1 MRKKWPLIGIFTVFI
16 IGIGILLYPVIS
28 NMLQAATSEA
38 TIASYQEQVRNLE
51 EEEIEEILEKARAY
65 NKTLVG
71 RVLSDPFDNEAAKR
85 AASQVSILNI
95 GDSIGYL
102 EIPKIK
108 VYLPVYQGTSK
119 EILQKG
125 VGLLENSSLPVG
137 GAGTHAVL
145 SAHRGLP
152 SAKFYDDLDQM
163 EEGDVFSVH
172 ILNQVLTYQV
182 DQIKTVLPEQT
193 GDLAVDANGD
203 YVTLLTCT
211 PYGINTHR
219 LLVRGSRIPGESTGE
234 EEEKQ
239 MVDTSESGGETVILI
254 LVILFIIFGGIC
266 LRKKGHGK
274 SRR

>member
-108 VYLPVYQGTSK
+108 VYLPVYQGDF
-119 EILQKG
+119 KG
-125 VGLLENSSLPVG
+125 NSSEGSRASGEFLSLPVG

-152 SAKFYDDLDQM
+152 SAKFLM
-163 EEGDVFSVH
+163 
-172 ILNQVLTYQV
+172 IWT
-182 DQIKTVLPEQT
+182 
-193 GDLAVDANGD
+193 
-203 YVTLLTCT
+203 
-211 PYGINTHR
+211 R
-219 LLVRGSRIPGESTGE
+219 W
-234 EEEKQ
+234 
-239 MVDTSESGGETVILI
+239 
-254 LVILFIIFGGIC
+254 
-266 LRKKGHGK
+266 KKEMY
-274 SRR
+274 SLYIS